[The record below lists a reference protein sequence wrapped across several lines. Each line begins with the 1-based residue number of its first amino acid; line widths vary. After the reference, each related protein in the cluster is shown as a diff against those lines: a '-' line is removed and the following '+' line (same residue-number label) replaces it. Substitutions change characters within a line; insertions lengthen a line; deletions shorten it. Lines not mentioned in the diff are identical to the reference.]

1 MATFLYKLGRFAF
14 RRRHFVALFWVA
26 LLTLAGVGAAQA
38 PVAGSASFSIPGTE
52 AQKAFDL
59 LEDRFPGASPDGA
72 TARVVFKAPDG
83 EKITAPGNR
92 TAVQKAVKE
101 LGTGSEVA
109 SVVDPFKVKAVSRDG
124 TTTYAQVS
132 YKVSG
137 MELEDSSR
145 DALEDVAQDT
155 RDEGL
160 TVEVGGDALQEIPE
174 TGATEVIGIGVA
186 AVVLVI
192 TFGSLIAAGLPL
204 VTALIGVGIGV
215 SGITALANALELD
228 STTSTLAMMIG
239 LAVGIDYALFIVSR
253 YRAELADGRERED
266 AVGRAVGTAGSAVV
280 FAGLTVVIALVGLA
294 VVDIPILT
302 KMGVAAAGTVAIAV
316 LIALTLIPAL
326 IGYVRKRVRPAGAK
340 RRPDGG
346 HKKTRRSAKDGR
358 PDDAP
363 RPGAD
368 SGAEDVPRREPK
380 PNLGTRWA
388 GFAIRRPLIVLLI
401 AVLGLGA
408 AAVPV
413 KSLELGLPDDGSQ
426 PTSTTQ
432 RKAYDLLS
440 EGFGPGFNGPLMVV
454 VDVAPGEQPKA
465 AAGEVAKAVKS
476 LDNVLT
482 VTPPTFNKSGDTA
495 MFNVIPDSKPSSAK
509 TEDLVEDIRDDGGEV
524 QAGGGTDVLVTGST
538 AMNIDVS
545 QKLNDALAPYLALV
559 VGLAFLLLIVVF
571 RSVLVPLKAALGF
584 LLSVLAALGA
594 VVAVF
599 QWGWLA
605 DLLAVEE
612 TGPVMSMMPIFMVGV
627 VFGLAMDY
635 EVFLVTRMR
644 EAYVHGERPKEAIV
658 TGFRHGAR
666 VVTAAAVIMIAV
678 FAGFI
683 GSTDSMVKMI
693 GFGLAVAV
701 LFDAFIVRMAI
712 VPAVLALLGRAAWW
726 LPRWLDRALPNVDV
740 EGDGLRD
747 AAGPAGD
754 GTSGP
759 GAPVPPQP
767 SAPHEEERV
776 PVPAGV
782 AASSYELGAE
792 TAHEDRSLA
801 MTGSASMG
809 GEPYDPE
816 GSGVR
821 GTVRNADGSPVPRAA
836 VTLISQRGR
845 QIGRSV
851 AHADGSYVLD
861 APGPGSYVL
870 IAGADGHQPQ
880 ASTVAVGDVTLTH
893 DILLTGTSRLT
904 GVVRGSADG
913 QPVAAA
919 LVVVTDV
926 RGEVLATGRTGRN
939 GDFTFGEL
947 IAGNFTLA
955 VNAPGH
961 RPAARPVE
969 VEGQGVTRV
978 EIELSAGARVH
989 GTVRAVNG
997 PLQDARVS
1005 LVDAAG
1011 NVVASSTT
1019 AEDGAYAFTDLDAG
1033 DYTVIA
1039 AGYPPVATALH
1050 VEGTGVDDFDIE
1062 LSHPDE

>member
-1 MATFLYKLGRFAF
+1 MATFLNKLGRFAF
-14 RRRHFVALFWVA
+14 RRRHFVALLWVA

-38 PVAGSASFSIPGTE
+38 PTAGSASFSIPGTE

-72 TARVVFKAPDG
+72 TARVVFQAPDG
-83 EKITAPGNR
+83 EKITASDNR
-92 TAVQKAVKE
+92 AAVQEAVKE

-109 SVVDPFKVKAVSRDG
+109 SVVDPFKVKAVSQDG
-124 TTTYAQVS
+124 TMTYAQVS
-132 YKVSG
+132 YEVSG

-145 DALEDVAQDT
+145 DALKDVAQDA
-155 RDEGL
+155 RGEGL
-160 TVEVGGDALQEIPE
+160 TVEVGGDALQTVPE
-174 TGATEVIGIGVA
+174 TGATEVIGIAVA
-186 AVVLVI
+186 AIVLLI
-192 TFGSLIAAGLPL
+192 TFGSLVAAGLPL
-204 VTALIGVGIGV
+204 ITALIGVGIGI
-215 SGITALANALELD
+215 STITALASALDLD

-239 LAVGIDYALFIVSR
+239 LAVGIDYALFILSR
-253 YRAELADGRERED
+253 YRAELAEGREGEE
-266 AVGRAVGTAGSAVV
+266 AAGRAVGTAGSAVV

-302 KMGVAAAGTVAIAV
+302 KMGLAAAGTVAIAV

-326 IGYVRKRVRPAGAK
+326 IGYARKRVRPAGAK
-340 RRPDGG
+340 RKPTNGGHKNGG
-346 HKKTRRSAKDGR
+346 HKKARREKKSVPPEGR
-358 PDDAP
+358 P
-363 RPGAD
+363 
-368 SGAEDVPRREPK
+368 
-380 PNLGTRWA
+380 NMGTRWA
-388 GFAIRRPLIVLLI
+388 RFVIRRPVTVLL
-401 AVLGLGA
+401 LGILSLGA

-413 KSLELGLPDDGSQ
+413 GSLELGLPDDGSQ

-454 VDVAPGEQPKA
+454 VDAESSAQPKDA
-465 AAGEVAKAVKS
+465 VREVTKTVKG

-482 VTPPTFNKSGDTA
+482 VSPASYNKAGDTA
-495 MFNVIPDSKPSSAK
+495 MINVIPDSKPSSTE
-509 TEDLVEDIRDDGGEV
+509 TEDLVNGIRD
-524 QAGGGTDVLVTGST
+524 AGGAIKADTDAKVLVTGTT

-545 QKLNDALAPYLALV
+545 QKLNDALVPYLALV

-571 RSVLVPLKAALGF
+571 RSILVPLKAALGF

-605 DLLAVEE
+605 ELMAVEE

-644 EAYVHGERPKEAIV
+644 EAYVHGERPGAAIV

-683 GSTDSMVKMI
+683 GSSDSMVKMI

-701 LFDAFIVRMAI
+701 FFDAFIVRMAI
-712 VPAVLALLGRAAWW
+712 VPAVLALLGKAAWW

-740 EGDGLRD
+740 EGEGLRD
-747 AAGPAGD
+747 EPKDDGPKDDDQGPT
-754 GTSGP
+754 GTIP
-759 GAPVPPQP
+759 LP
-767 SAPHEEERV
+767 STERV
-776 PVPAGV
+776 PVPVGV
-782 AASSYELGAE
+782 AASASEAGLAPAQEQRPQVLTGTAVGSDEGQYEPSGC
-792 TAHEDRSLA
+792 
-801 MTGSASMG
+801 
-809 GEPYDPE
+809 
-816 GSGVR
+816 GVR
-821 GTVRNADGSPVPRAA
+821 GTVRNADGAVVARAA

-845 QIGRSV
+845 QVGRSV
-851 AHADGSYVLD
+851 AHADGSYVMD

-880 ASTVAVGDVTLTH
+880 ASTVVVGEEILAH
-893 DILLTGTSRLT
+893 DILLAGTSRLA
-904 GVVRGSADG
+904 GVVRGAADG
-913 QPVAAA
+913 QPVVAAM
-919 LVVVTDV
+919 VVVTDA
-926 RGEVLATGRTGRN
+926 RGEVLATGRTGQR
-939 GDFTFGEL
+939 GDFGFSDLVTGT
-947 IAGNFTLA
+947 FTLA

-961 RPAARPVE
+961 RPTARPVE
-969 VEGQGVTRV
+969 VDGHGVTRV
-978 EIELSAGARVH
+978 EIELSAGARVQ
-989 GTVRAVNG
+989 GTVRGGSG
-997 PLQDARVS
+997 PLPDARVT

-1011 NVVASSTT
+1011 NVVAASTT

-1033 DYTVIA
+1033 EYTVIA
-1039 AGYPPVATALH
+1039 AGYPPVASALH
-1050 VEGTGVDDFDIE
+1050 VEGSGEDGFDIE
-1062 LSHPDE
+1062 LHHPGA